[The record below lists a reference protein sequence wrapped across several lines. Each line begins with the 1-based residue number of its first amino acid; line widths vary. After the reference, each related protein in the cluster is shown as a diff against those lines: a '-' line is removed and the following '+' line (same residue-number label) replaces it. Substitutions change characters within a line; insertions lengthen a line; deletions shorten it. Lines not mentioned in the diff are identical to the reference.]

1 MVASMGTKCQRVNLV
16 FLESTTKNP
25 LKSGFLLFFADSA
38 PVTNGGLKI
47 QTGLFA

>member
-1 MVASMGTKCQRVNLV
+1 M
-16 FLESTTKNP
+16 LETKNP

>member
-1 MVASMGTKCQRVNLV
+1 LLKTAERLTFSTDNKKPAQERV
-16 FLESTTKNP
+16 FA
-25 LKSGFLLFFADSA
+25 FFFADSA